1 MTKLF
6 RPDRLTQAF
15 SEFSNKAFGEDLT
28 EQTGYDI
35 AAMVKGELG
44 PTNPIA
50 LTSVPGY
57 DASYRVDNLCRAVG
71 ATCTSVAMGSVE
83 GFRLADQAIASA
95 ARTGAWVLLKN
106 VHLAPSWL
114 AQLEKRL
121 HSLSP
126 SKSFRL
132 FLTMETN
139 PVIPINILRQSR
151 VIMNEPPPGVRANL
165 LDTLRGLPQNRLT
178 TGPAEKA
185 RLFFLLAW
193 FHAVV
198 QERLRYLP
206 LGWSKGYEFND
217 SDFDAAL
224 NTIDLWLN
232 ALSKGKANIDP
243 AQIPWVAL
251 KTLVKQA
258 VYGGRVDS
266 DFDQRVVDAFVDRIF
281 SPRAYDPD
289 FALVEGSLAVPE
301 GTQIGQF
308 ITWAQALP
316 EREPP
321 AWLSLPASAESV
333 VAAAEGEPTC
343 VRDETVADV
352 QARQLL
358 SSCERCAPRT
368 TMTTRLLE
376 RRLPPRL
383 DRDG

>member
-206 LGWSKGYEFND
+206 LGWSTRT
-217 SDFDAAL
+217 S
-224 NTIDLWLN
+224 TPR
-232 ALSKGKANIDP
+232 S
-243 AQIPWVAL
+243 
-251 KTLVKQA
+251 T
-258 VYGGRVDS
+258 RS
-266 DFDQRVVDAFVDRIF
+266 IF
-281 SPRAYDPD
+281 GSTRSPRAKRI
-289 FALVEGSLAVPE
+289 S
-301 GTQIGQF
+301 I
-308 ITWAQALP
+308 
-316 EREPP
+316 
-321 AWLSLPASAESV
+321 
-333 VAAAEGEPTC
+333 
-343 VRDETVADV
+343 
-352 QARQLL
+352 
-358 SSCERCAPRT
+358 
-368 TMTTRLLE
+368 RL
-376 RRLPPRL
+376 RFH
-383 DRDG
+383 G